1 MNKSEKKESI
11 WKNSSQL
18 DKKLMV
24 SYFLKNSKYFFE
36 SSSQRSKSS
45 FFSRL
50 LRGKEKRALMRS
62 HIREKLWSSLLH

>member
-24 SYFLKNSKYFFE
+24 SYFLKNSKYFSE
-36 SSSQRSKSS
+36 PSSETAKSY
-45 FFSRL
+45 FFFPFL
-50 LRGKEKRALMRS
+50 KGKEKSSLARS
-62 HIREKLWSSLLH
+62 RMREKLWSSLLH